1 MPKGNGVT
9 ADEIAIERELP
20 CKLTDDELRMRGDAM
35 AEAEL
40 LVDMLKAERRA
51 VNKKIFAATD
61 NRNKLAHV
69 IDDECESRI
78 VVCKWIGD
86 LDQNLWTLI
95 RQDTGECV
103 EQRAMTA
110 ADRQGSLPYGP
121 ANPGGLPEGDEHGEV
136 HADELARVDPD
147 AAEIDDDDLGDD
159 ADGMV
164 DVDALTDAER
174 QAIAD
179 RFNAI
184 TAKPKRTRTAAAKS
198 RTRTRTSSAHRAKLA
213 TRKTRRAHA

>member
-1 MPKGNGVT
+1 MAKGNGAVT
-9 ADEIAIERELP
+9 DNEIAIERELP

-35 AEAEL
+35 ADAEL

-61 NRNKLAHV
+61 QRNKLAHV
-69 IDDECESRI
+69 IDSETEARVI
-78 VVCKWIGD
+78 VCKWIGD

-136 HADELARVDPD
+136 HDDELDRLEGDDVHALHGG
-147 AAEIDDDDLGDD
+147 DDDDAND
-159 ADGMV
+159 ADETLERLR
-164 DVDALTDAER
+164 DEAIDAVR
-174 QAIAD
+174 P
-179 RFNAI
+179 
-184 TAKPKRTRTAAAKS
+184 KPIKRKPRSIAAAKS
-198 RTRTRTSSAHRAKLA
+198 RAKPGKA
-213 TRKTRRAHA
+213 KSKTRRAHA

>member
-20 CKLTDDELRMRGDAM
+20 CRLTDDELRMRGDAM
-35 AEAEL
+35 ADAEL

-136 HADELARVDPD
+136 HADELAKIEDALLELESEGLVERVD
-147 AAEIDDDDLGDD
+147 DD
-159 ADGMV
+159 
-164 DVDALTDAER
+164 DALTDAER
-174 QAIAD
+174 QEIETIEAT
-179 RFNAI
+179 RP
-184 TAKPKRTRTAAAKS
+184 KPFKRKPRSIAAAKS
-198 RTRTRTSSAHRAKLA
+198 RAKPGKA
-213 TRKTRRAHA
+213 KSKTRRAHA